1 MVVRSLTDIKN
12 NFVRSFPERRT
23 KGKIGKEG
31 AQNARARR
39 AGVFPFKIYMNRCR
53 WIPASMQQNQKK
65 SSKGQFWPFLANLLK
80 AIAHQMDWP

>member
-12 NFVRSFPERRT
+12 NFVRSYPEKRT

-31 AQNARARR
+31 AQSARARR
-39 AGVFPFKIYMNRCR
+39 AGVFPFKIFYEQ
-53 WIPASMQQNQKK
+53 MQVDPT
-65 SSKGQFWPFLANLLK
+65 PFFANLLK